1 MAVYAIFQSNIVDQQ
16 KIDEYGAQAAP
27 MVIGAGGKI
36 LVFDE
41 KAEVVEGD
49 PPGTRTV
56 LIEFEDRD
64 SFRSWYDSD
73 DYQKVIGMRLEAAP
87 GTMVVA
93 DSFEMPA

>member
-1 MAVYAIFQSNIVDQQ
+1 MAVYVIAQGNIVDQQ
-16 KIDEYGAQAAP
+16 KIDEYGAQAGP
-27 MVIGAGGKI
+27 MAMAAGGK
-36 LVFDE
+36 LLAFDE

-73 DYQKVIGMRLEAAP
+73 DYQKVIGLRLEAAP
-87 GTMVVA
+87 GTMIVA